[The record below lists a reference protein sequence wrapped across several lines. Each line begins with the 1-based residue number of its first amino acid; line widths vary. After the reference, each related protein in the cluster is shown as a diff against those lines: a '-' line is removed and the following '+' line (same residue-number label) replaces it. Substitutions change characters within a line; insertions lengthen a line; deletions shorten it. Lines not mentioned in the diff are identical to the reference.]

1 MSSGRDEHD
10 DEADG
15 AQGTGAGYAT
25 AQLLRAMAQAR
36 DHADPD
42 VRARAQQRA
51 QRWRRMLLDMAAGK
65 VSHGSR
71 APIAATPAWLTPEVM
86 HGGFAS
92 GALKAGGELSP
103 HELALAGE
111 LRATKAQA
119 RAVINAWYL
128 GEAGLAALTAQWRD
142 GRYRIDVPE
151 QGALLVVAAL
161 RAHGRID
168 AATEL
173 TATIAPYFE
182 RVRFY
187 PEPADAAAPDD
198 GRVSV
203 RDAGWV
209 AAALE
214 RKRPQ
219 PRVRAQQEAAAVWL
233 PHHDRVVAMFLETV
247 EDGWP
252 CRRYPADWAQ
262 RARALADDYE
272 SLRERHALC
281 AGRSRERRH
290 PAQLRRL
297 LARCA
302 RDPAALDGRD
312 VGRIRMMLQRYLDK
326 RGAPQSPAC
335 RAQRERQRAD
345 VAGADPCAIGHAVA
359 ARLRAR
365 PQDRGVDDL
374 DPILAPLDAAEAA
387 RFGVPAQAAVPEAVR
402 RRAQRCLH
410 ADVRELAQRGLVG
423 SAEELARL
431 LPQVA
436 AVGLAEGLADAPLRR
451 LYAAIYRAF
460 RRRRSLLL
468 VNLAHQVRI
477 GELPWVAALDCL
489 RHGDRIPREAR
500 ADLADAA
507 ELALTRFARSTV
519 PNKLVGELDAMAR
532 SAGLEL
538 PLTEEVAADIFMHA
552 FAPKYVRAAKF
563 AAQAMRGTLYARYYD
578 IDSERV
584 LALPE
589 DTTALARLCAE
600 RAGDAGRAGRRA
612 AANGQVIEQQQI
624 LTTHNLAALYAGLGL
639 ADRIGAGHAE
649 LAGRCLRWIVA
660 RQRNLAPARHPR
672 LIAIKQCAYAWRQ
685 MLFFLSH
692 APAAEQHR
700 FVAEVERRFAEL
712 PRALR
717 ARFDPVARGLAL
729 AVRGE
734 RLDQRTLDRGGAQ
747 RFLGWCV
754 GAHPQM
760 E

>member
-1 MSSGRDEHD
+1 MSSGRDEQD
-10 DEADG
+10 DEAAG
-15 AQGTGAGYAT
+15 AHGTGAGYAT

-51 QRWRRMLLDMAAGK
+51 QRWRRMLLDMAAGRL
-65 VSHGSR
+65 SHGSR

-111 LRATKAQA
+111 LRADKAQA

-128 GEAGLAALTAQWRD
+128 GEAGLAALTERLRD

-151 QGALLVVAAL
+151 QGALLAVAAL
-161 RAHGRID
+161 IAHGRAD

-187 PEPADAAAPDD
+187 PEPADAAGPDD

-209 AAALE
+209 AASLE

-233 PHHDRVVAMFLETV
+233 PHHDRVVALFLETV

-252 CRRYPADWAQ
+252 CRRYPGDWAQ
-262 RARALADDYE
+262 RAQALADEYD
-272 SLRERHALC
+272 SLRERHPLC

-302 RDPAALDGRD
+302 RDPAALDGRE
-312 VGRIRMMLQRYLDK
+312 VGRIRMMLQRYHDK
-326 RGAPQSPAC
+326 RGAPQAPAC

-374 DPILAPLDAAEAA
+374 APILAPLEAAEAA
-387 RFGVPAQAAVPEAVR
+387 RFGAPARAAVPDAVR
-402 RRAQRCLH
+402 RSAQRCLR
-410 ADVRELAQRGLVG
+410 ADLGELAQRDLIG

-436 AVGLAEGLADAPLRR
+436 AADRAEGLGEASLRR
-451 LYAAIYRAF
+451 LYAAVYRAF
-460 RRRRSLLL
+460 RRRRSLML
-468 VNLAHQVRI
+468 VDLAHQVRI
-477 GELPWVAALDCL
+477 GELPWVAALDGL
-489 RHGDRIPREAR
+489 RDGGRAPRDAR
-500 ADLADAA
+500 AGLADTAA
-507 ELALTRFARSTV
+507 LALTRFPRSIV
-519 PNKLVGELDAMAR
+519 PNRLVGELDAMAR
-532 SAGLEL
+532 HAGLEL
-538 PLTEEVAADIFMHA
+538 PLTQEVAADIFMDA
-552 FAPKYVRAAKF
+552 FAPKYVRAAKL
-563 AAQAMRGTLYARYYD
+563 AAQTMRGTLYARYYD
-578 IDSERV
+578 IDCERV

-589 DTTALARLCAE
+589 DTRSLARLCAE
-600 RAGDAGRAGRRA
+600 RAGEAGCGGGRAAINGRI
-612 AANGQVIEQQQI
+612 VEQQQI
-624 LTTHNLAALYAGLGL
+624 LTTHNLAALYAELGL
-639 ADRIGAGHAE
+639 AARIGAGHAP
-649 LAGRCLRWIVA
+649 LADRCLRWIVA
-660 RQRNLAPARHPR
+660 RQRNLAAARRAR

-692 APAAEQHR
+692 ASAVEQRRFAAQ
-700 FVAEVERRFAEL
+700 AERRFDQL

-717 ARFDPVARGLAL
+717 SRFDPVARGLAL
-729 AVRGE
+729 ALRGE
-734 RLDQRTLDRGGAQ
+734 TLGERALARDGAQ
-747 RFLGWCV
+747 RFVGWCV
-754 GAHPQM
+754 GAHPQV